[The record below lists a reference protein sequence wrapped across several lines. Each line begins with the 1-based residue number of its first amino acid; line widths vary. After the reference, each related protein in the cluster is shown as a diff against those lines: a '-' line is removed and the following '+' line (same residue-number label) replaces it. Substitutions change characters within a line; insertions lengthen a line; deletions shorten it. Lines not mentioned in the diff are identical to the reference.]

1 MVPGGVASGGN
12 HASRTKPSQWPSLA
26 DHARGAHAAFRPH
39 HQRSVSSR
47 CCLGHRG
54 RERRRRLER
63 AHGAHRI
70 GVHRTAFV
78 IMLRLTWAGTRWQGS
93 AFESGMPKSTESAPS
108 KGARASPPSS
118 ASASKRSAAER
129 FPARQLAERHRLD
142 PFPEFIEPCL
152 ASLAAD
158 VPGGDRW
165 LHEIKWDGYRLH
177 VRVESGRVRLLTRRG
192 LDWTARFPPV
202 ADAAARLPFQTA
214 YIDGE
219 AIVENRVGI
228 ADFGALQQALAA
240 GAARN
245 ALLFAFDLLY
255 LDGRDMRRE
264 PLIERKRLLAGL
276 LAGQPH
282 GFPIHY
288 SEHLLSDGQAM
299 YRQARAMGL
308 EGIVSKRRDC
318 PYRSG
323 RSEDWLKVKSAHRQE
338 FVIAGYAP
346 HANSSSAVG
355 SLILGEYR
363 DGKLTHVGRAGTGY
377 TAATARQ
384 LWEKL
389 RPLEID
395 KAPFAGGRPS
405 GYVARNLAKWVEPK
419 LVAEVE
425 FRAWTTDRQL
435 RHASFKGLREDK
447 AAEEVVA
454 ELPVETPAE
463 RSPEARERPI
473 RAEPQPKAAKAAR
486 KRAAGVPAENI
497 QRMLPDAVAPPP
509 EALERYWRRV
519 AKRALPYLTRRP
531 LTLVRH
537 VNGLTF
543 FHEGPLPPVPPAV
556 HELRTRKSGGEEGT
570 RLWVDSLEGLL
581 GLVSIGV
588 VEVHPWERRSTT
600 S

>member
-1 MVPGGVASGGN
+1 MGRNAVAS
-12 HASRTKPSQWPSLA
+12 
-26 DHARGAHAAFRPH
+26 
-39 HQRSVSSR
+39 
-47 CCLGHRG
+47 
-54 RERRRRLER
+54 
-63 AHGAHRI
+63 
-70 GVHRTAFV
+70 
-78 IMLRLTWAGTRWQGS
+78 S
-93 AFESGMPKSTESAPS
+93 AFDSGMPKSTESFRS
-108 KGARASPPSS
+108 KRARAAPASS
-118 ASASKRSAAER
+118 ANPSRRSAAER
-129 FPARQLAERHRLD
+129 FPAGELAKRNRAD

-152 ASLAAD
+152 ASLGAD

-177 VRVESGRVRLLTRRG
+177 VRAESGRVRLLTRRG
-192 LDWTARFPPV
+192 LDWTARFPPI

-255 LDGRDMRRE
+255 LDGRDLRRE

-308 EGIVSKRRDC
+308 EGVVSKRRDC

-338 FVIAGYAP
+338 CVVAGYAP

-389 RPLEID
+389 HPLEID

-405 GYVARNLAKWVEPK
+405 GYVARNLAKWVQPK

-435 RHASFKGLREDK
+435 RHAAFKGLREDK

-454 ELPVETPAE
+454 EEPLPAPSNEPPSAAQTPSS
-463 RSPEARERPI
+463 RSAR
-473 RAEPQPKAAKAAR
+473 AR
-486 KRAAGVPAENI
+486 KPVTGRRGDAGVPAENI
-497 QRMLPDAVAPPP
+497 QRVLPDAVAPPA
-509 EALERYWRRV
+509 EVLAAYWRRV
-519 AKRALPYLTRRP
+519 
-531 LTLVRH
+531 
-537 VNGLTF
+537 
-543 FHEGPLPPVPPAV
+543 
-556 HELRTRKSGGEEGT
+556 
-570 RLWVDSLEGLL
+570 
-581 GLVSIGV
+581 
-588 VEVHPWERRSTT
+588 
-600 S
+600 

>member
-1 MVPGGVASGGN
+1 MAKAVEFT
-12 HASRTKPSQWPSLA
+12 RTKQAPA
-26 DHARGAHAAFRPH
+26 
-39 HQRSVSSR
+39 SSR
-47 CCLGHRG
+47 
-54 RERRRRLER
+54 
-63 AHGAHRI
+63 
-70 GVHRTAFV
+70 
-78 IMLRLTWAGTRWQGS
+78 
-93 AFESGMPKSTESAPS
+93 
-108 KGARASPPSS
+108 SS
-118 ASASKRSAAER
+118 AKAFKRSAAER
-129 FPARQLAERHRLD
+129 FPARELAQAAKVD
-142 PFPEFIEPCL
+142 PLPEFIEPCL
-152 ASLAAD
+152 ASLADD
-158 VPGGDRW
+158 VPAGERW

-177 VRVESGRVRLLTRRG
+177 LRIESGGVRLLTRRG
-192 LDWTARFPPV
+192 LDWTHRFPPI
-202 ADAAARLPFQTA
+202 ADAGLRLPVRSA
-214 YIDGE
+214 YLDGE
-219 AIVENRVGI
+219 AVVEERGI
-228 ADFGALQQALAA
+228 ASFGALQQELAA

-245 ALLFAFDLLY
+245 ALLLAFDLLY
-255 LDGRDMRRE
+255 LDGRDLRRE
-264 PLIERKRLLAGL
+264 PLIERKRLLADL
-276 LAGQPH
+276 LQGQPH
-282 GFPIHY
+282 GFPIHC
-288 SEHLLSDGQAM
+288 SEHLLNDGAAM

-323 RSEDWLKVKSAHRQE
+323 RAEDWLKIKSAHRQE

-346 HANSSSAVG
+346 HTNSPRTVG

-377 TAATARQ
+377 TAQTARQ

-389 RPLEID
+389 HPLEIP

-537 VNGLTF
+537 VTGSHSSTKARS
-543 FHEGPLPPVPPAV
+543 HRSRRPCTSCEPEKAV
-556 HELRTRKSGGEEGT
+556 ARKAHDCGSTASKGCLGSSQSELWRFTRG
-570 RLWVDSLEGLL
+570 
-581 GLVSIGV
+581 
-588 VEVHPWERRSTT
+588 ERRSTT
-600 S
+600 SNDRIRSYSTSIPARGSLGSSSRKWRFGSVNC